1 MNFITPAKM
10 NQIIK
15 KFEEGTGY
23 DLYEFKGGIDPATA
37 TKGAER
43 QKALVNQKEN
53 TIAFFKNNSNL
64 AGQTLWISSELS
76 RAYKSWI

>member
-1 MNFITPAKM
+1 MHPKLKEALKEGDQNITGVFAETMNFITPAKM

-43 QKALVNQKEN
+43 QKALVNQKK
-53 TIAFFKNNSNL
+53 T
-64 AGQTLWISSELS
+64 Q
-76 RAYKSWI
+76 